1 MLRQNKWKI
10 LLTTLIILIP
20 ILVGCILWN
29 RLPDT
34 IATSFGVDSAAN
46 GWNSKL
52 FAVLGIPAMI
62 AVVHLFC
69 LVVMS
74 ADPKQKNIGK
84 KPLGIFF
91 WILPCT
97 SLLISTVIYGNAMDV
112 KMDVGFLVCLF
123 LGVLFVMMGN
133 ILPKAG
139 QNYSFG
145 IKLPWTLNDSENWKH
160 TNRFG
165 GWCMV
170 IAGIVIIV
178 TSLWHTPWFFFGVVF
193 AAAAAPMFYSYI
205 YEKRHGREK

>member
-62 AVVHLFC
+62 AAVHLFC

-145 IKLPWTLNDSENWKH
+145 IKLP
-160 TNRFG
+160 
-165 GWCMV
+165 
-170 IAGIVIIV
+170 
-178 TSLWHTPWFFFGVVF
+178 
-193 AAAAAPMFYSYI
+193 
-205 YEKRHGREK
+205 

>member
-62 AVVHLFC
+62 AAVHLFC

-74 ADPKQKNIGK
+74 AD
-84 KPLGIFF
+84 
-91 WILPCT
+91 
-97 SLLISTVIYGNAMDV
+97 AM
-112 KMDVGFLVCLF
+112 F
-123 LGVLFVMMGN
+123 
-133 ILPKAG
+133 
-139 QNYSFG
+139 
-145 IKLPWTLNDSENWKH
+145 
-160 TNRFG
+160 
-165 GWCMV
+165 
-170 IAGIVIIV
+170 II
-178 TSLWHTPWFFFGVVF
+178 
-193 AAAAAPMFYSYI
+193 
-205 YEKRHGREK
+205 